1 MTKKTRAII
10 GICLILI
17 GFFWDS
23 IKNSIPNIPA
33 PNIPILNIPR
43 PDLDTLENVSSIA
56 NLVTDKDDGLR
67 LAIFNMVFSERVK
80 DWNCNSQQINDIYVL
95 AAQNE
100 FGTSLAGKYDGYA
113 EGIEELFKDSLGTKN
128 ASVTEN
134 QKQNLSIDFNGLA
147 YSLAN

>member
-1 MTKKTRAII
+1 METDDEKTRAII

-113 EGIEELFKDSLGTKN
+113 EGIEELFGIPWVQKTLLLQKTKN
-128 ASVTEN
+128 KTF
-134 QKQNLSIDFNGLA
+134 QLTLMD
-147 YSLAN
+147 